1 MSYQVHN
8 FQTGD
13 IIEAAPVNEMDRQIQ
28 LNEEFVS
35 GHGAQAY
42 AHGVTNKGSQ
52 FTAGFYKIETN
63 GEGHVIDAVPVV
75 KKDITDLGVPA
86 QDTTYEDATQ
96 SVHGLM
102 STADKIKLDGI
113 SSEANKT
120 SVQYDTT
127 NKKFTQTTDGNT
139 ADVVGIQ
146 QIKSDLQLV
155 KADVGLSNADNTSDA
170 DKPISTATQAAL
182 DHKLSDSLKGAASGL
197 AELDASGK
205 VPASQLPSYVD
216 DVLEFDSIL
225 DFPAEGES
233 GKIYVAKDTNL
244 SYRWT
249 GTTYI
254 KVASDLSL
262 GETSSTAYRGDRGAA
277 AYAHA
282 VTNKGLQFASGFYKI
297 QTNAEGHVI
306 GAIQITKEDITG
318 LGIPA
323 QDTTYSDATQS
334 VHGLM
339 SSSDKT
345 KLDGIAQGATANI
358 GTITKV
364 QANGAD
370 VSESG
375 TANIPAASKTA
386 YGVTQLSSAVD
397 SNSESLAATPKAVKE
412 AYDLADGKVSCTTEN
427 VKTAL
432 GVTQMDQRFLREDG
446 TWDTPPGAVYDNYP
460 AEQGGTRKSMVLT
473 GDKYNWDQ
481 KVSCTTANVKSAL
494 GTGAGT
500 TKFLREDGTWQV
512 PDNYDSLPAAQGGT
526 DKSLVLTGDKYNW
539 DQKPNRGTFT
549 WGDLYQAS
557 AE

>member
-52 FTAGFYKIETN
+52 FAEGFYKIETN
-63 GEGHVIDAVPVV
+63 GEGHVIGAVPVV

-102 STADKIKLDGI
+102 SMADKTKLDGI

-120 SVQYDTT
+120 SVQYDTA

-155 KADVGLSNADNTSDA
+155 KADVGLGNADNTSDA

-282 VTNKGLQFASGFYKI
+282 VTNKGLQFASGLYKI

-306 GAIQITKEDITG
+306 GAVAVT
-318 LGIPA
+318 A
-323 QDTTYSDATQS
+323 QDIIDLGLPSTAVATQS
-334 VHGLM
+334 ADGLM
-339 SSSDKT
+339 SSTDKT
-345 KLDGIAQGATANI
+345 KLDGIAEGATANI

-364 QANGAD
+364 QANGTD
-370 VSESG
+370 VASSG
-375 TANIPAASKTA
+375 TANIPAASKTS
-386 YGVTQLSSAVD
+386 YGVTQLSSATD
-397 SNSESLAATPKAVKE
+397 SSSEELAATPKAVKE
-412 AYDLADGKVSCTTEN
+412 AYDLAEG
-427 VKTAL
+427 
-432 GVTQMDQRFLREDG
+432 
-446 TWDTPPGAVYDNYP
+446 
-460 AEQGGTRKSMVLT
+460 
-473 GDKYNWDQ
+473 

-494 GTGAGT
+494 GTTSGT
-500 TKFLREDGTWQV
+500 QKFLREDGTWDQ
-512 PDNYDSLPAAQGGT
+512 PPGAEYDNLPAAQGGT
-526 DKSLVLTGDKYNW
+526 DESLVLTGDKYAW
-539 DQKPNRGTFT
+539 DHKLDPGHVT
-549 WGDLYQAS
+549 WGDLYA
-557 AE
+557 ATV